1 MHKNTEQTIRKQEES
16 IANALHKASY
26 NSSGKLKDTPAN
38 RALHPIIASDEDFKK
53 LFGLNCCYWHDDT
66 SIILQGDVRTVLEE
80 IKQIGIQVNC
90 VVTSPP
96 YYGQRD
102 YGIEG
107 AIGLERNPQ
116 DFIDSLT
123 DIFHSVGEILV
134 DTGSL
139 WVNIGDTYWSGKGA
153 STGTDDK
160 QSARRFGKRPQD
172 YPGDGHWTRPKQL
185 LLIPHRMAIALQD
198 DGWLVRNDNIWVKT
212 NPLPDPVRDRCSVS
226 HEHVFHF
233 TKSRWYYF
241 NQAKVGKPNS
251 KGRIIP
257 PSDTWFINA
266 SSGAKKGKT
275 AHKASYPLELLRIP
289 IDSTTPENG
298 IVLDPFMG
306 SGTTLVYAKTKG
318 LRSIGIELNPDYCK
332 LAVSDIKEK
341 LEEYE

>member
-1 MHKNTEQTIRKQEES
+1 MNEPKMQAANEEKES
-16 IANALHKASY
+16 IANVLHRDSY
-26 NSSGKLKDTPAN
+26 TSAGKLKDTPAN
-38 RALHPIIASDEDFKK
+38 RALHPIIATDDDFKK
-53 LFGLNCCYWHDDT
+53 LCDLDSCYWHDET
-66 SIILQGDVRTVLEE
+66 TVILQGDASIVLNK

-102 YGIEG
+102 YGING

-116 DFIDSLT
+116 DFIESLT
-123 DIFHSVGEILV
+123 DIFHSVGEILT

-139 WVNIGDTYWSGKGA
+139 WVNMGDTYWSGKGA

-172 YPGDGHWTRPKQL
+172 YPGDGHWMRPKQL
-185 LLIPHRMAIALQD
+185 LLIPHRLAIALQD
-198 DGWLVRNDNIWVKT
+198 DGWLARNDNIWVKP
-212 NPLPDPVRDRCSVS
+212 NPLPDPVRDRCSIS

-241 NQAKVGKPNS
+241 DQSRVGTQNS
-251 KGRIIP
+251 NGRIIP
-257 PSDTWFINA
+257 PTDTWIINA
-266 SSGAKKGKT
+266 SSGAKKGKN
-275 AHKASYPLELLRIP
+275 AHKASYPLELIRIP

-298 IVLDPFMG
+298 VVLDPFMG
-306 SGTTLVYAKTKG
+306 SGTTLVYAKKKG

-332 LAVSDIKEK
+332 LAVSNIKETS
-341 LEEYE
+341 ENE